1 MSTKTRNKVR
11 RIKTTDTLLET
22 TCDLVNKRY
31 ICPLGPLACA
41 LYVRKKKKDYSWAHL
56 DDTQRTRYAWYEK
69 LACALFFQYSTS
81 LTRLQL
87 FCQAGAWQRCSSW
100 QQSTSQLINRLTLF
114 PFGDDQNTSFS
125 DSWQY
130 WRVADNW
137 EYPENTYGVRTCSV
151 HVYLDRHELSVSAL
165 VFLRCGE
172 RLRKMC
178 LRV

>member
-87 FCQAGAWQRCSSW
+87 FCQAGAWQWCSSW
-100 QQSTSQLINRLTLF
+100 QQSTSQLINHLTLF

-125 DSWQY
+125 DSWQSGTASNGL
-130 WRVADNW
+130 WAEILTAAMKSIIVMLQ
-137 EYPENTYGVRTCSV
+137 
-151 HVYLDRHELSVSAL
+151 LDKIA
-165 VFLRCGE
+165 
-172 RLRKMC
+172 
-178 LRV
+178 